1 LVNSSNK
8 STKFITKNLEGF
20 LNPKRKPNLRFV
32 LSEDF
37 TGEDGAP
44 LVWEMRTLTA
54 RELCEVREFYE
65 GRGQEETTLALI
77 AKSLVTPN
85 ISDAELLRGLSQK
98 EGRTILNPAEALKSL
113 LDAAQLGVLLACYF
127 KHQQVNNFYELVG
140 EVKNS

>member
-1 LVNSSNK
+1 M
-8 STKFITKNLEGF
+8 KNLEGF

-37 TGEDGAP
+37 TGEEGAP

-98 EGRTILNPAEALKSL
+98 EGRTILDPVDALQALLSAAEMGTLIS
-113 LDAAQLGVLLACYF
+113 CYF
-127 KHQQVNNFYELVG
+127 KHQQVSNFYELVG
-140 EVKNS
+140 EAKNS

>member
-1 LVNSSNK
+1 M
-8 STKFITKNLEGF
+8 KNLEGF
-20 LNPKRKPNLRFV
+20 LNPKRKPNLRFI

-54 RELCEVREFYE
+54 RELCEVRAFYE

-77 AKSLVTPN
+77 AKSLVAPN
-85 ISDAELLRGLSQK
+85 ISDAGLLRGLSQK
-98 EGRTILNPAEALKSL
+98 EGRSILDPVDALQALLSAAEMGTLIS
-113 LDAAQLGVLLACYF
+113 CYF

-140 EVKNS
+140 EAKNS

>member
-1 LVNSSNK
+1 M
-8 STKFITKNLEGF
+8 KNLEGF

-98 EGRTILNPAEALKSL
+98 EGRTILNPVDALQALLNAAE
-113 LDAAQLGVLLACYF
+113 LGTLISCYF
-127 KHQQVNNFYELVG
+127 KHQQVSNFYELVG
-140 EVKNS
+140 EAKNS